1 MSDEV
6 IRYEDLVQPD
16 DSINK
21 LIEQLTELNKTY
33 KESLDT
39 IKVGAKEIISQL
51 KAMSSATAEGRAE
64 IDESAIAADRLRRA
78 QKELKFAMSDV
89 GKEVAWLKAETST
102 YNTGTV
108 ETRKQIEALAGSY
121 DKLKLQMKEQVA
133 LWKSLSVADRKSGF
147 GQDLLNDILSTKSQL
162 AALDDQL
169 KIHIEHVSAVS
180 KAEERLNFLRSEEGQ
195 RLMEL
200 KQQIREEISAHSAQ
214 GPAIDSVAKAHERLN
229 AARAA
234 SRVQLHELE
243 IQTKEANAIAKLQAQ
258 LNLSAAGSYSALSA
272 QYELNKIKLNAMSKA
287 EREAA
292 DSGKKLEKE
301 TLELYAQMQKMQ
313 EAMGNHRLSV
323 GNYKRAWDGLG
334 VSVSQIVRELPAAAV
349 SANTFFLGISNN
361 IPMFYDEVRKIRKEN
376 EILVAQGKQARSV
389 VKEVGKA
396 LLSFN
401 TILVLGLTFLS
412 MYGKEVVNWI
422 SSLFKAEA
430 AAISYAQAVENVNEA
445 LEKHNGNYGQQVET
459 LKRLSDEWKDIT
471 WGDDKTKLQWIRDN
485 KSEFD
490 KLNVSVRN
498 VNEAENLFYENT
510 DIMIMAMKYRAKAA
524 AAMKLA
530 ADEYEKALVAE
541 AKAETERAKGP
552 SFGQIFKAGLATA
565 GAGTMQ
571 ANAAPNQY
579 YQQSQQTIAKGLH
592 DKQVEGLENEAK
604 AAEKTADQYDKLRQK
619 YDEEAK
625 ALLKLYNIEE
635 KHKEEKAGRGSKPK
649 DLSDIID
656 KNGLSIRKKYEQ
668 SISGLLRDEY
678 EKRRAAAV
686 DATESAIR
694 DLQAKYKKNEQYLA
708 GVGNTKPLTEEQKQ
722 KIYQQQKEI
731 NATIENMR
739 RKLQIDLTDIDYEYE
754 IDRNKKLR
762 QVMNFKLDVISD
774 ELEKEKQ
781 LRLEQINE
789 QEKLYMTLGKDANG
803 DDISVQGLSPEQQA
817 EFENERMQVI
827 ATYDKL
833 IYELKLKDINAQL
846 ELVKKG
852 SEQELELLMQ
862 RNEIAK
868 QLALTNNALQP
879 IEKRKDPDQ
888 ISKGQDK
895 KGNLEIGRVKMRNF
909 DQQQALDKAAFNA
922 TKHNEYEITQFKL
935 KQEKERWEKQIEL
948 AEQGGLD
955 WSEAQIEAAKKAL
968 GGVNAQI
975 KEKSSFM
982 YQVGQKGLGTHLMEL
997 FGFNDDQIKA
1007 MNEAADI
1014 VLDNINDILDAE
1026 TELAEAEVKLAEKRV
1041 DAARSAYEAE
1051 IEARNNGYANN
1062 VDTAK
1067 KELELEKKN
1076 LATKQKLQAQAEK
1089 RQRALD
1095 TVTQASSLVTASAKL
1110 WSSFAG
1116 MGPFGPA
1123 LAIAAIAAMWTSF
1136 AVSKVKA
1143 KQVAAAQ
1150 QEYGEGGYEV
1160 LEGGSHASGHD
1171 IDLGTRNSKGRNMRA
1186 EGGEAVAVINKR
1198 STKRYKK
1205 VLPDLVKSINKGT
1218 FEEKFLSAFKVGDEL
1233 SQSISYNQQVV
1244 DLSSIEKDLRAL
1256 KNNTES
1262 RYYVMADGSL
1272 VEKRKNVTRIT
1283 R

>member
-64 IDESAIAADRLRRA
+64 IDESAIAADRLKRA

-121 DKLKLQMKEQVA
+121 DKLKLQMKEEIA
-133 LWKSLSVADRKSGF
+133 LWKSLSAADRKGGL
-147 GQDLLNDILSTKSQL
+147 GQDLLDSILTTKNQVM
-162 AALDDQL
+162 ALDEQL
-169 KIHIEHVSAVS
+169 KLHIEHVSAVAR
-180 KAEERLNFLRSEEGQ
+180 AEEKLNYLRSEEGK
-195 RLMEL
+195 RLLEL

-214 GPAIDSVAKAHERLN
+214 GPAIDSVARAHERLN

-234 SRVQLHELE
+234 SNVQLKELE
-243 IQTKEANAIAKLQAQ
+243 IQTRQANEVAKLQAQ
-258 LNLSAAGSYSALSA
+258 YNLAAEGSYERLAA
-272 QYELNKIKLNAMSKA
+272 QYELNKVKLNGMSKA

-292 DSGKKLEKE
+292 DSGKKLEDE
-301 TLELYAQMQKMQ
+301 TLQLYAQMQKMQ
-313 EAMGNHRLSV
+313 EAMGNHKLSV

-334 VSVSQIVRELPAAAV
+334 ISVSQIVRELPAAAV

-361 IPMFYDEVRKIRKEN
+361 VPMFYDEIRRMKKEN
-376 EILVAQGKQARSV
+376 ESLLAQGKQAKSIVGAV
-389 VKEVGKA
+389 VKS
-396 LLSFN
+396 LFSFN
-401 TILVLGLTFLS
+401 TVLVLGLTFLS
-412 MYGKEVVNWI
+412 MYGKEVIEWI
-422 SSLFKAEA
+422 SSLFSARD
-430 AAISYAQAVENVNEA
+430 AAIGAAQAIEGVNEA
-445 LEKHNGNYGQQVET
+445 LEKHNGNFGQQVET
-459 LKRLSDEWKDIT
+459 LKKLSDEWKEIT

-490 KLNVSVRN
+490 KLNISVRD
-498 VNEAENLFYENT
+498 VNEAENIFYENT

-530 ADEYEKALVAE
+530 AEEYEKALVAE

-552 SFGQIFKAGLATA
+552 SAWQIFKSSFATA
-565 GAGTMQ
+565 GAGTAQ
-571 ANAAPNQY
+571 ANAVSNQY
-579 YQQSQQTIAKGLH
+579 YQQSQQTIAQGLH
-592 DKQVEGLENEAK
+592 NRQVEGLEDEAK

-635 KHKEEKAGRGSKPK
+635 KHKDEKAGREPKLK
-649 DLSDIID
+649 DLSDTID
-656 KNGLSIRKKYEQ
+656 KNGLSIRKKYEA
-668 SISGLLRDEY
+668 SISALLRDEY

-686 DATESAIR
+686 DAAENAIR

-708 GVGNTKPLTEEQKQ
+708 GIGGIKPLTEEQKQ
-722 KIYQQQKEI
+722 KIYKQQKEI
-731 NATIENMR
+731 TATIENTN

-762 QVMNFKLDVISD
+762 QAMNFKLDIISD

-781 LRLEQINE
+781 LRLRQIDE

-803 DDISVQGLSPEQQA
+803 DDISIQGLSPEQLA
-817 EFENERMQVI
+817 EFENERKQII

-852 SEQELELLMQ
+852 SEQELEVLMQ

-909 DQQQALDKAAFNA
+909 NQQQALDKATFNA
-922 TKHNEYEITQFKL
+922 TKHNEYETTQFKL

-948 AEQGGLD
+948 AKQGGLD
-955 WSEAQIEAAKKAL
+955 WSEAQIEAAEKMVE
-968 GGVNAQI
+968 GINAQI
-975 KEKSSFM
+975 KEKSSFV

-1041 DAARSAYEAE
+1041 DAAKSAYEAE

-1110 WSSFAG
+1110 WSAFASI
-1116 MGPFGPA
+1116 PVVGPA

-1136 AVSKVKA
+1136 AVAKVKA